1 MKYYLAPLEGI
12 TNYIYRNAYHTHFE
26 KLDKY
31 YTPFISTNQHNSF
44 TTRDLKEILPENNK
58 GLYTVPQILSNKSAD
73 FVRAANSISEY
84 GYTEINLNLGCPSN
98 TVVAKNKGSGFLY
111 HTEALDRFLDEIY
124 SQATMK
130 ISIKTRLGKYSPD
143 EFYELVKIY
152 NKYPLEELIIHPR
165 IQKDMYRNVPNLEVF
180 KQTLETINC
189 PVCYNGDVFTTD
201 DYQSITDKF
210 PDVDLMML
218 GRGIIGNPALVGQIK
233 GKPMP
238 SIATFRSFHDTL
250 YHTYSEVMSGEKN
263 ILYRMKGF
271 WFYMIHIF
279 SDNKKV
285 IKSIKKCERLSD
297 YDQIMDNLFNE
308 HALTLNTRG
317 FRNVVEGLSK

>member
-1 MKYYLAPLEGI
+1 MKYYLAPLEGV

-44 TTRDLKEILPENNK
+44 STKDLKEILPENNK
-58 GLYTVPQILSNKSAD
+58 GLYTVPQILSNNSVD
-73 FVRAANSISEY
+73 FIKAANTISSY
-84 GYTEINLNLGCPSN
+84 GYNEINLNLGCPSN

-130 ISIKTRLGKYSPD
+130 ISIKTRLGKYSAD

-152 NKYPLEELIIHPR
+152 SKYPLEELIIHPR

-180 KQTLETINC
+180 SQTLASIKC
-189 PVCYNGDVFTTD
+189 PVCYNGDIFTTD

-210 PDVDLMML
+210 PTVDLMML
-218 GRGIIGNPALVGQIK
+218 GRGIIGNPALIGQIK
-233 GKPMP
+233 NESMP
-238 SIATFRSFHDTL
+238 DIATFRSFHDTL
-250 YHTYSEVMSGEKN
+250 YQNYKEVMHGEKN
-263 ILYRMKGF
+263 ILYKMKSL

-297 YDQIMDNLFNE
+297 YDLIIEKLFSE
-308 HALTLNTRG
+308 HELAKNTRG
-317 FRNVVEGLSK
+317 YRVVVENL